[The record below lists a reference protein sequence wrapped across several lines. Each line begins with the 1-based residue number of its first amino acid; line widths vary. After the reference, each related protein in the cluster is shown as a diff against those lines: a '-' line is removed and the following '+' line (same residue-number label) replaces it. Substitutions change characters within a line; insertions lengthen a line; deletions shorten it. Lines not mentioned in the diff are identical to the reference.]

1 VEKLVHSD
9 TETLFA
15 VLANQLFEQLVV
27 LLNAQQRVHIALPGG
42 RSIVG
47 LLQALGPLLERVT
60 AEDKKRLHI
69 YLTDERVMDNYQ
81 ERNETLVSKYLPSD
95 LIAHFNLAETTAVY
109 NDYFMKVDHRFDVMI
124 LGVGEDGHIASIF
137 PGQNSALTTAQYY
150 TAIDHSP
157 KLPAKRISLSRLAI
171 VQAKNIILLFI
182 GPEKQTA
189 LTTFLTE
196 SSDSTN
202 CPAKIVTQS
211 PANILLV
218 TDNDYWQE

>member
-1 VEKLVHSD
+1 MSP
-9 TETLFA
+9 
-15 VLANQLFEQLVV
+15 
-27 LLNAQQRVHIALPGG
+27 AL
-42 RSIVG
+42 I
-47 LLQALGPLLERVT
+47 T
-60 AEDKKRLHI
+60 
-69 YLTDERVMDNYQ
+69 
-81 ERNETLVSKYLPSD
+81 
-95 LIAHFNLAETTAVY
+95 HFDLAESSAVY
-109 NDYFMKVDHRFDVMI
+109 NDYFKEASHCFDVMI

-137 PGQNSALTTAQYY
+137 PGQTSALTTGQYY

-157 KLPAKRISLSRLAI
+157 KLPTKRISLSQVAI
-171 VQAKNIILLFI
+171 LQAKNIVLLFI